1 MKMLAI
7 TGLVYDC
14 FFQGGLFLRLG
25 EKENTSFLTLTIFVF
40 EGVQFNQQPYMSLF
54 DLSV

>member
-1 MKMLAI
+1 MTVI
-7 TGLVYDC
+7 
-14 FFQGGLFLRLG
+14 FQGGLFLRLG
-25 EKENTSFLTLTIFVF
+25 EKENTTFLTLTIFVF